1 MCQYSILGTIIFQV
15 LPPIIIG
22 AILAFVLVK
31 FIKIAK
37 LNLIWK
43 IISII
48 VALILTFISWMW
60 FEESKTMYSFDSK
73 GILAG
78 VKVWNCDD
86 TLFNGVSVRSSVT
99 PTVFTY
105 HDLRVPVKLDESSVT
120 ASLMDKKTI
129 EVKKDICAQTISM
142 AKEDGWQ
149 ILDTQAMTDGGSKGY
164 SLFKT
169 KDVPAVDIYC
179 NYEMISGK
187 FKSTNISF
195 IHPAQIG
202 TWLLKMNS
210 DPARELGYKPSI
222 NVEELMGC
230 DGTIIAG
237 RNADMVECYKEK

>member
-1 MCQYSILGTIIFQV
+1 MCQYSLLGIIIFQV

-22 AILAFVLVK
+22 GILSFVLVK
-31 FIKIAK
+31 FIKIGK
-37 LNLIWK
+37 LNLAWK
-43 IISII
+43 IVSII
-48 VALILTFISWMW
+48 LALILTFISWVW
-60 FEESKTMYSFDSK
+60 LEESKTMYSFDSK
-73 GILAG
+73 GIFSG
-78 VKVWNCDD
+78 VKVWSCDD
-86 TLFNGVSVRSSVT
+86 TLFNGISVRSSAV

-120 ASLMDKKTI
+120 ASLMEKKSVL
-129 EVKKDICAQTISM
+129 VKQDICAQTIAM

-149 ILDTQAMTDGGSKGY
+149 ILDTQSMTDGGSKGY
-164 SLFKT
+164 SLFQN

-179 NYEMISGK
+179 NYEMSSGK
-187 FKSTNISF
+187 YESTNISF

-210 DPARELGYKPSI
+210 DPARELGYKPAI

-237 RNADMVECYKEK
+237 RNAGMVECFKK